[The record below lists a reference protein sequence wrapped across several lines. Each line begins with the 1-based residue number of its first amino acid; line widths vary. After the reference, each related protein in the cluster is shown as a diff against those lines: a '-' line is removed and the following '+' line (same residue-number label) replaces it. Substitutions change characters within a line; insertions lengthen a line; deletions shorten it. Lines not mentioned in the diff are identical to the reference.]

1 MITEFRDNV
10 KNNDIRNNFEEIEID
25 KGFSINKIL
34 NLKIKNIDK
43 IVPSFPSFLSEEEK
57 KNIKKEMIKE
67 IMEQKDKEIINRMKT
82 YKIKKDNILYKYIF
96 IYYIEKINSENINLK
111 YGFKEIKKSIIET
124 VENVK
129 TEKKNNYCCQ
139 NCYIF

>member
-1 MITEFRDNV
+1 MITEYLDNV
-10 KNNDIRNNFEEIEID
+10 KNNDINNKFEEIEID

-43 IVPSFPSFLSEEEK
+43 IIPSFPNFLSEEEK
-57 KNIKKEMIKE
+57 NNIKKEMIKE
-67 IMEQKDKEIINRMKT
+67 IIEQKDKELINRMKT
-82 YKIKKDNILYKYIF
+82 YKFKKDNILYKYIF

-129 TEKKNNYCCQ
+129 TKEKDNCCCK